1 MLSKSFAKA
10 FVFVDVVIVDK
21 QEILGN
27 KRTGQKNGLDSSGET
42 VLEKFLIRCV
52 LDSVFIFSVARK
64 DYDQFCFRFSA
75 VGA

>member
-10 FVFVDVVIVDK
+10 FVVVVVVAIDK

-42 VLEKFLIRCV
+42 VLEKFLIKSGLDSVLLEKIMINSV
-52 LDSVFIFSVARK
+52 LDSVL
-64 DYDQFCFRFSA
+64 
-75 VGA
+75 